1 MHQHIGLADLVQGAL
16 ESLHQLGG
24 QLADKAY
31 SVAQE
36 ERHVLYHHFAHGGIQ
51 RSKELVLRKDVGLGE
66 QIHQGA
72 LPHIGIAHQ
81 GQAHQRASVAPLR
94 GHLLV
99 HLLKVLLEF
108 GDALLDNTA
117 VDFNLG
123 FTHTAAGSHTASL
136 ALQVRP
142 HACQARKHV
151 VVMGQLHLHFG
162 VGGFGPLG
170 KDFQDKGCPVDNVR
184 AGNHLFDVALLHA
197 REFIVKD
204 DVLNLVLLA
213 VFLDFLQ
220 FSGADIGSLVRAVQ
234 PLGEHFVR
242 ECAGGLGQK
251 GELVQVFLHFAFAAL
266 FQDDAHKYRFV
277 SFKFAHTSTKIQKN
291 RSPAKPPCWNG

>member
-1 MHQHIGLADLVQGAL
+1 M
-16 ESLHQLGG
+16 
-24 QLADKAY
+24 
-31 SVAQE
+31 
-36 ERHVLYHHFAHGGIQ
+36 
-51 RSKELVLRKDVGLGE
+51 
-66 QIHQGA
+66 
-72 LPHIGIAHQ
+72 
-81 GQAHQRASVAPLR
+81 R

-99 HLLKVLLEF
+99 HLLKVLLEL
-108 GDALLDNTA
+108 GDALLHNTA

-123 FTHTAAGSHTASL
+123 FTHAAAGSHTAAL

-142 HACQARKHV
+142 HTCQTGQHV

-162 VGGFGPLG
+162 VGSFGPLG

-184 AGNHLFDVALLHA
+184 AGNHLLYVALLHA

-204 DVLNLVLLA
+204 DVLNLVLLT

-220 FSGADIGSLVRAVQ
+220 LSGTDIRGLVRAVQ

-242 ECAGGLGQK
+242 ECAGGLGQE
-251 GELVQVFLHFAFAAL
+251 GEFVQVFLHFAFAAL

-277 SFKFAHTSTKIQKN
+277 SFKFAHTSAKVQKK
-291 RSPAKPPCWNG
+291 RCPVKPGMTSRAQIPV